1 MKKESEGEELTVAKA
16 ALSPSDS
23 PLLATRSYMSILF
36 IREQILFS
44 YSIVFKRIR
53 REIPKTGRDFTG
65 FLPVFVCLL
74 KMDMIY

>member
-1 MKKESEGEELTVAKA
+1 MKKESEGEELTVAKV
-16 ALSPSDS
+16 ALPPQTP
-23 PLLATRSYMSILF
+23 PLLAMRSYMSILF

-53 REIPKTGRDFTG
+53 REISKTGRDFTG